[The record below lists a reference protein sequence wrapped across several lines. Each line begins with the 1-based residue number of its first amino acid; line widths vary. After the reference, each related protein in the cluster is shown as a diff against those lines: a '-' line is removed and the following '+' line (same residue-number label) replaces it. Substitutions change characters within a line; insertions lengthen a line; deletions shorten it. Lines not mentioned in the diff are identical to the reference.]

1 MGKEKKRGGGS
12 AGVNNV
18 DRLAEVECDGGRL
31 ECLRMAV
38 DVYACLKFVNETALE
53 RIQRCVE
60 EGFVLELI
68 HPHIWFL
75 GQW

>member
-1 MGKEKKRGGGS
+1 MERRWRGS

-18 DRLAEVECDGGRL
+18 DRLAEVGCDDGAL
-31 ECLRMAV
+31 ELLRMGV
-38 DVYACLKFVNETALE
+38 DACACLKFVNETALE

-60 EGFVLELI
+60 EDFVLEPV